1 VTLNRRDFLVMGAT
15 LPAIAFLDQ
24 SDSLARFRR
33 AFGGQ
38 VIAESDPDY
47 DRARSP
53 ASFNPFTDKRP
64 YLIARCRSPKDVVLA
79 IEFARSQG
87 LEVAV
92 RAGGHD
98 VLGASVCEGG
108 LVIDVSGMKSIDID
122 PRRARARV
130 AAGVRAGE
138 LHAATAAHGL
148 APVLGCNPAVGVAGL
163 TLGGGLGWFLG
174 RFGAACDNL
183 LAADIVTA
191 DGRQRHVSADDHAD
205 LFWGLRGGGGNFGI
219 VTAFEYQLHPIGDVL
234 GGLVAWRTDLG
245 AFLRFY
251 GAFMRSAPDELTAE
265 LSIVMID
272 APVVLA
278 TVCWSGDRIEGERV
292 LRPLREFGP
301 PLADAIGV
309 VPFAHLTDR
318 PGPAFGARVFGP
330 PTADQNGGRVND
342 YWKGGSLNELTD
354 PAIEQIETT
363 MESARRGM
371 SVGLGHY
378 MHGQVC
384 RIEAGATPL
393 PRVPGQFTYFF
404 DANWRAPA
412 RAEAAMAWVRD
423 ACTAMRRFSSAGT
436 YVNYLSDDRDVAV
449 RDAYQSNYARLVS
462 LKRKYDPANQFHLNR
477 NIRPDLQ

>member
-1 VTLNRRDFLVMGAT
+1 MGT
-15 LPAIAFLDQ
+15 SLPAIAFLDH

-38 VIAESDPDY
+38 VFAASDASY

-53 ASFNPFTDKRP
+53 ASVNPVSDKRP
-64 YLIARCRSPKDVVLA
+64 YLIARCTSPKDVVLA
-79 IEFARSQG
+79 IAFARSQG
-87 LEVAV
+87 LEIAV

-108 LVIDVSGMKSIDID
+108 IVIDVSGMKSIDID
-122 PRRARARV
+122 AQRATARV
-130 AAGVRAGE
+130 AAGVRTGE

-183 LAADIVTA
+183 LAADMVTA
-191 DGRQRHVSADDHAD
+191 DGRQRHVSAGEHAD

-219 VTAFEYQLHPIGDVL
+219 VTAFEYQLHPINDVL
-234 GGLVAWRTDLG
+234 GGVAAWRTDIG

-251 GAFMRSAPDELTAE
+251 RAFMRSAPDELTAE
-265 LSIVMID
+265 VSVVMLD

-292 LRPLREFGP
+292 LRPLRDFGP
-301 PLADAIGV
+301 PLADAIAM

-318 PGPAFGARVFGP
+318 PSPAFSARVFGP
-330 PTADQNGGRVND
+330 PSANQNGGRVYD
-342 YWKGGSLNELTD
+342 YWRGGSLNELTD
-354 PAIEQIETT
+354 PAIEQIVTRLQ
-363 MESARRGM
+363 SATRGM

-378 MHGQVC
+378 MHGQIC
-384 RIEAGATPL
+384 RIAADATPL
-393 PRVPGQFTYFF
+393 PRVAGQLTYFF
-404 DANWRAPA
+404 DANWRDPA
-412 RAEAAMAWVRD
+412 RAEAAMAWVND
-423 ACTAMRRFSSAGT
+423 ACAAMGRLSSAGT
-436 YVNYLSDDRDVAV
+436 YVNYLSDDSDVAV

-462 LKRKYDPANQFHLNR
+462 LKRKYDPTNQFHLNR
-477 NIRPDLQ
+477 NIRPGLR